1 MRKGTQNFEKTCFKI
16 LRPLIPYT
24 KRYSAD
30 NLMERFLF
38 SIEEND
44 SLAFIGIDRDG
55 FARCPAVGLQIINRA
70 GSGELHRF
78 LTLCGRM
85 QYNHLIVRIQCI
97 VEVEKRCTP
106 ASPAR

>member
-1 MRKGTQNFEKTCFKI
+1 
-16 LRPLIPYT
+16 
-24 KRYSAD
+24 
-30 NLMERFLF
+30 MERFLF

-55 FARCPAVGLQIINRA
+55 FARGSAVGLQIINRA

-78 LTLCGRM
+78 LPLCGRM
-85 QYNHLIVRIQCI
+85 QYDHLIVRIQCI
-97 VEVEKRCTP
+97 VGGGEAMHS